1 MEGSSTSRLSVEV
14 AGYRDGQKYRCVVT
28 DAEGNTAVSGTA
40 VITVAEPEAPV
51 ITGQPEDYTGS
62 VGETARFMVQASGTG
77 LAYQWQYCNASSNI
91 WRDSSMP
98 GSDTETV
105 SVPVTNSRDGQKYRC
120 VVTGENG
127 GSVISR
133 VVYLTVGIAE
143 GMPEITVQP
152 EDFTGTAG
160 ETAQFTVQASGTG
173 LTYKWQ
179 YCNAGSNVWRGSSM
193 KGNGSSSLSVPVT
206 AARDGQ
212 KYRCVITSENGRTVI
227 TEEAVLYYVKMQ

>member
-1 MEGSSTSRLSVEV
+1 
-14 AGYRDGQKYRCVVT
+14 
-28 DAEGNTAVSGTA
+28 
-40 VITVAEPEAPV
+40 
-51 ITGQPEDYTGS
+51 
-62 VGETARFMVQASGTG
+62 
-77 LAYQWQYCNASSNI
+77 
-91 WRDSSMP
+91 MP

-143 GMPEITVQP
+143 GMPEITVPAGRILQVLRVKPHSSLCRRP
-152 EDFTGTAG
+152 E
-160 ETAQFTVQASGTG
+160 QG

-227 TEEAVLYYVKMQ
+227 TEEAVCYTM

>member
-1 MEGSSTSRLSVEV
+1 
-14 AGYRDGQKYRCVVT
+14 
-28 DAEGNTAVSGTA
+28 
-40 VITVAEPEAPV
+40 
-51 ITGQPEDYTGS
+51 
-62 VGETARFMVQASGTG
+62 
-77 LAYQWQYCNASSNI
+77 
-91 WRDSSMP
+91 MP
-98 GSDTETV
+98 GSGTETIR
-105 SVPVTNSRDGQKYRC
+105 VPITNSRDGQKYRC

-143 GMPEITVQP
+143 GAPEITVQP
-152 EDFTGTAG
+152 EDFTGAAG

-206 AARDGQ
+206 ATRDGQ
-212 KYRCVITSENGRTVI
+212 KYRCVITSENGRSVI
-227 TEEAVLYYVKMQ
+227 TEEAVLYCVQQ

>member
-1 MEGSSTSRLSVEV
+1 
-14 AGYRDGQKYRCVVT
+14 
-28 DAEGNTAVSGTA
+28 
-40 VITVAEPEAPV
+40 
-51 ITGQPEDYTGS
+51 
-62 VGETARFMVQASGTG
+62 
-77 LAYQWQYCNASSNI
+77 
-91 WRDSSMP
+91 MP
-98 GSDTETV
+98 GSDTETI

-143 GMPEITVQP
+143 GMPEITGQP